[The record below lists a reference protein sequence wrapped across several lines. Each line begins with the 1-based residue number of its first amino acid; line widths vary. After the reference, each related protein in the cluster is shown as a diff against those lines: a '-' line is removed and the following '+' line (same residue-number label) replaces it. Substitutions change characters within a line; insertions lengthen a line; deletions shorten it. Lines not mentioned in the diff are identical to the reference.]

1 MDASTSKP
9 VVSVNLV
16 VSLIIIYILYKVAQ
30 EPVSLLTMSKD
41 VPAILQSSFMT
52 RIRCVWIFND
62 DLIAMLSL
70 KAFENL
76 PSKMYWHIFY
86 ARLFA
91 PSYRCPVC
99 QFHNV
104 RTMLAGREVEAC
116 TPGGWGGILD
126 LTFQKKHIGST
137 GHRWHNWVWL

>member
-1 MDASTSKP
+1 VDASTSKP

-76 PSKMYWHIFY
+76 PSKMY
-86 ARLFA
+86 
-91 PSYRCPVC
+91 
-99 QFHNV
+99 
-104 RTMLAGREVEAC
+104 
-116 TPGGWGGILD
+116 
-126 LTFQKKHIGST
+126 
-137 GHRWHNWVWL
+137 

>member
-1 MDASTSKP
+1 VDASTSKP

-52 RIRCVWIFND
+52 SLRCVWIFND

-76 PSKMYWHIFY
+76 PSKMY
-86 ARLFA
+86 
-91 PSYRCPVC
+91 
-99 QFHNV
+99 
-104 RTMLAGREVEAC
+104 
-116 TPGGWGGILD
+116 
-126 LTFQKKHIGST
+126 
-137 GHRWHNWVWL
+137 